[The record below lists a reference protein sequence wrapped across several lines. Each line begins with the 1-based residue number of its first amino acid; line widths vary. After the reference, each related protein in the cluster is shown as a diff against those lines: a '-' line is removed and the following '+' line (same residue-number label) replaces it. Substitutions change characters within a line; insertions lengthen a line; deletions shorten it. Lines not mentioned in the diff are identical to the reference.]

1 MKEWIITNGIGG
13 FASSTDYGGM
23 NTRKYH
29 GLLIASI
36 EPPNNRR
43 LILSKLD
50 ESIEINGKKTILYT
64 NEANKEISEG
74 YKKQIGFE
82 KEIIPIYTYK
92 VSKVIIEKSICMIH
106 GKNAVAVVYRIVNQK
121 AKTKFY
127 ITPIVNNRDFHSLS
141 KNSKFKFTQKVYD
154 DKAEIDFEDGIKI
167 NMGIKD
173 AKYISHEDDIFYK
186 MEYRVEK
193 ERGFDFVENHIVPG
207 TFEIELK
214 PNEDKEIVFIC
225 ATGDKT
231 GISIEDIN
239 RC

>member
-92 VSKVIIEKSICMIH
+92 VSKVIIEKSICMLH

-141 KNSKFKFTQKVYD
+141 KNSKSKYVQKVYD

-167 NMGIKD
+167 NM
-173 AKYISHEDDIFYK
+173 E
-186 MEYRVEK
+186 
-193 ERGFDFVENHIVPG
+193 
-207 TFEIELK
+207 
-214 PNEDKEIVFIC
+214 
-225 ATGDKT
+225 
-231 GISIEDIN
+231 
-239 RC
+239 